1 MSRKN
6 FASGWGTK
14 LISRDHYDCIDLAI
28 KGENPAQLYRVMRLC
43 KLRPLDKPV
52 TLGGKA
58 RLLSGTV
65 KANDEGLWVQGILGK
80 ARSLGASTCLAM
92 LSEFDSVDYISLK
105 EALPKSK
112 KRSASTSSIDC
123 DLSAPARFSTKPM
136 TDLSNLQVENEA
148 LKESMSQLM
157 TSLPNLHAENK
168 ALHQNIIKLRADV
181 EAKDVVIRRLRE
193 QVHQHSHSGK
203 VTCVLCMQVLVHGVR
218 FYVMHAVL

>member
-58 RLLSGTV
+58 RLLSRTV
-65 KANDEGLWVQGILGK
+65 EANKGGLWVQGILGR

-112 KRSASTSSIDC
+112 KRSASTSSIDY
-123 DLSAPARFSTKPM
+123 DL
-136 TDLSNLQVENEA
+136 LSNLQVENEA

-157 TSLPNLHAENK
+157 TSLQNLHAENK
-168 ALHQNIIKLRADV
+168 ALHQNIIKLRDDIK
-181 EAKDVVIRRLRE
+181 AKDVVIRRLRE

-203 VTCVLCMQVLVHGVR
+203 VTCVLCTQVLVHGVR
-218 FYVMHAVL
+218 FYAMHAVL

>member
-1 MSRKN
+1 MSRKD
-6 FASGWGTK
+6 FASSEGTK
-14 LISRDHYDCIDLAI
+14 IISRDHYDCINLAI
-28 KGENPAQLYRVMRLC
+28 KGENPAQLYRVMQLC

-65 KANDEGLWVQGILGK
+65 EANDAGLWVQGILGK

-112 KRSASTSSIDC
+112 KRSASTSSIDY
-123 DLSAPARFSTKPM
+123 DL
-136 TDLSNLQVENEA
+136 LSNLQVENEA

-168 ALHQNIIKLRADV
+168 ALHQNIIKLRDDIK
-181 EAKDVVIRRLRE
+181 AKDVVIRRLRE

-203 VTCVLCMQVLVHGVR
+203 VTCVLCTQVLVHGVR
-218 FYVMHAVL
+218 FYAMHAVL

>member
-65 KANDEGLWVQGILGK
+65 EANDAGLWVQGILGK

-112 KRSASTSSIDC
+112 KRSASTSSIDY
-123 DLSAPARFSTKPM
+123 DL
-136 TDLSNLQVENEA
+136 LSNLQVENEA

-157 TSLPNLHAENK
+157 TSLQNLHAENK
-168 ALHQNIIKLRADV
+168 ALHQNIIKLRDDIK
-181 EAKDVVIRRLRE
+181 AKDVVIRRLRE

-203 VTCVLCMQVLVHGVR
+203 VTCVLCTQVLVHGVR
-218 FYVMHAVL
+218 FYAMHAVL